1 MEMNNRLI
9 LLVEPEVYLSQK
21 VQTNEKT
28 EKDFPNRESFTRK
41 IERFFF
47 AETFRSLGQD
57 IFSRIL
63 VTI

>member
-9 LLVEPEVYLSQK
+9 LLVEPEVYLCQK

-28 EKDFPNRESFTRK
+28 ENDFPNRESFTRK

-47 AETFRSLGQD
+47 C
-57 IFSRIL
+57 
-63 VTI
+63 

>member
-28 EKDFPNRESFTRK
+28 EKDSPNRESFTRK

-47 AETFRSLGQD
+47 LLKRSVL
-57 IFSRIL
+57 
-63 VTI
+63 